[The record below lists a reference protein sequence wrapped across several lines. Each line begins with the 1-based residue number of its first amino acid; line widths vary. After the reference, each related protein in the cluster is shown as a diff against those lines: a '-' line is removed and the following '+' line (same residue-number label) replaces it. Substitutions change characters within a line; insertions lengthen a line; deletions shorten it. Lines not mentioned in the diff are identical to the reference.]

1 LGHWKDYE
9 ELEDSLSMPELTAIL
24 VAKREQDYNEKKFF
38 AAIQGIDL
46 DKESG
51 KTQGQKEWEDIKARV
66 FSKGKTKD
74 SNDIVSLQ
82 GINATQAG
90 FGIGSGLEY
99 ASVKDSQNPK
109 NPLKP

>member
-1 LGHWKDYE
+1 M
-9 ELEDSLSMPELTAIL
+9 EDSLSMPELTALL
-24 VAKREQDYNEKKFF
+24 VAKREKDYDDKKFF

-51 KTQGQKEWEDIKARV
+51 KSRGQKEWEDIKARV
-66 FSKGKTKD
+66 FSKGQTKD
-74 SNDIVSLQ
+74 SDDVLSLQ
-82 GINATQAG
+82 GANASKSG
-90 FGIGSGLEY
+90 FGIGAGLEY